1 MTIHAQEKVKTQQ
14 RPENTLNLHLK
25 LKLEIA
31 YNKKEKKLGK
41 GESLITRVIRFKCP
55 VLYNINKNH
64 KEFKEMRRQK
74 PTEIS
79 LGKDL
84 ITYILDKIF
93 KMTVIEMLK
102 ELREDEEKIKKT
114 MC

>member
-1 MTIHAQEKVKTQQ
+1 
-14 RPENTLNLHLK
+14 
-25 LKLEIA
+25 
-31 YNKKEKKLGK
+31 
-41 GESLITRVIRFKCP
+41 
-55 VLYNINKNH
+55 
-64 KEFKEMRRQK
+64 MRRQK

-79 LGKDL
+79 PGKDL